1 MAETKVIL
9 TKTVANLGHS
19 GDVVEVKSGF
29 ARNYLI
35 PQGLPL
41 PGFEGELVEIPI
53 RAEGLSVTKSLAWRA
68 DNDNPMVPLFLE
80 IAKR

>member
-1 MAETKVIL
+1 
-9 TKTVANLGHS
+9 
-19 GDVVEVKSGF
+19 
-29 ARNYLI
+29 
-35 PQGLPL
+35 
-41 PGFEGELVEIPI
+41 VEIPI